1 MPTSRRKPTKAA
13 AAKAGTAMAGAP
25 PASASLVVTG
35 PPGQLRTT
43 VTVENTADR
52 QVAVRGAVLHGVGE
66 APAPGGVAALIPAGS
81 TATVPVSFSVDAATP
96 PGEYAAELE
105 VGGARRTAV
114 VRVEPHFSMRVSPR
128 RVLAAP
134 GRQDVELVVTNE
146 GNLEVTVAALSRA
159 RTDDGG
165 PDPGPDVSLV
175 LDAAV
180 IVTAAS
186 SVSTTAHLEVPE
198 GLDPTRRHTASIP
211 VGLADLDV
219 IILPRSASESPS

>member
-1 MPTSRRKPTKAA
+1 MPASRRRSTKKTAQTA
-13 AAKAGTAMAGAP
+13 PVTQTAKRD
-25 PASASLVVTG
+25 PATPVLTG

-52 QVAVRGAVLHGVGE
+52 QVAVRAAALHGLGDVAVPTGVGAV
-66 APAPGGVAALIPAGS
+66 IPAG
-81 TATVPVSFSVDAATP
+81 ATVAVPVSFSVDPATS

-105 VGGARRTAV
+105 VGGVRRPAV
-114 VRVEPHFSMRVSPR
+114 VRVESHLAMRVSPR
-128 RVLAAP
+128 RVLAGP
-134 GRQDVELVVTNE
+134 GRHDIELEVTNE
-146 GNLEVTVAALSRA
+146 GNVDVTVAALSRA

-180 IVTAAS
+180 VATAAS
-186 SVSTTAHLEVPE
+186 TVSATGHVEVPD
-198 GLDPTRRHTASIP
+198 LDPTRRHTARIP

-219 IILPRSASESPS
+219 IILPRTASESPS